1 MRSRTLRP
9 LLHSLYCFS
18 AVKGSDPRTDSDLLE
33 CFARRRDSEAF
44 AALVHRHGPMVLA
57 VCQRLLADRHEA
69 EDAFQATF
77 LVLVRKSAALRQPHQ
92 LAAWLQRSPEKV
104 GPASSAGEH
113 VSIPIRAGQ
122 GRPGQK

>member
-1 MRSRTLRP
+1 VAKKEIERTAYRQAG
-9 LLHSLYCFS
+9 H
-18 AVKGSDPRTDSDLLE
+18 AVVAAHLGFPI
-33 CFARRRDSEAF
+33 EA
-44 AALVHRHGPMVLA
+44 VPITSGR
-57 VCQRLLADRHEA
+57 C
-69 EDAFQATF
+69 T
-77 LVLVRKSAALRQPHQ
+77 HQ